1 MSVMKPRTEKSM
13 ELYRLMLSRGY
24 PEGFCDAVT
33 RNLNTDYTA
42 RRMIGYFS
50 HMKHPSMEEVADE
63 MLGILSDRAAIMR
76 KKDMEAT
83 QIKWN
88 QMMAEGFGEEE

>member
-1 MSVMKPRTEKSM
+1 
-13 ELYRLMLSRGY
+13 
-24 PEGFCDAVT
+24 
-33 RNLNTDYTA
+33 
-42 RRMIGYFS
+42 
-50 HMKHPSMEEVADE
+50 

>member
-1 MSVMKPRTEKSM
+1 M

-63 MLGILSDRAAIMR
+63 MLAIQSDRDRIRDKHITEHAQAKINDLYR
-76 KKDMEAT
+76 NLNE
-83 QIKWN
+83 
-88 QMMAEGFGEEE
+88 